1 MSGFV
6 RCQKVIVRT
15 YAHVKDAFM
24 ETGFHIRNFVSPQK
38 FIFLPLMNTK
48 YNIAYGQAHSLIL
61 SHFFR
66 ALDTHGGTRGS
77 FNIPA

>member
-1 MSGFV
+1 LPKSN
-6 RCQKVIVRT
+6 RTHVRT
-15 YAHVKDAFM
+15 C
-24 ETGFHIRNFVSPQK
+24 ERCIQTGFHIRNFVPPQK
-38 FIFLPLMNTK
+38 FIFFPLMNTK
-48 YNIAYGQAHSLIL
+48 YNMAYGQAHSLIL